1 MVLDESRSDRFGTGP
16 TKTRRT
22 RVVSL
27 PAFVRDA
34 LAEHVSRF
42 SDPSDPSALVFTG
55 TKGGPLHVASYR
67 RRTFAAA
74 VAAAGLDPDLTPHDL
89 RDTAATLA
97 FKGSASVREV
107 QLMLGHAGPA
117 ITLRRYTGVL
127 DSMKAA
133 TDAALDAMYRLAESA
148 PKLSTVA
155 EIGDR
160 A

>member
-1 MVLDESRSDRFGTGP
+1 
-16 TKTRRT
+16 
-22 RVVSL
+22 
-27 PAFVRDA
+27 
-34 LAEHVSRF
+34 
-42 SDPSDPSALVFTG
+42 VFTG